1 MEDMARYLFIVSKKR
16 PELREYLLGH
26 FSLEEEVQV
35 MIDRRRGERRRSQL
49 DTGTER
55 RQGHRRWRPENDEA
69 LESIG
74 AFMVPLDERE
84 PVA

>member
-1 MEDMARYLFIVSKKR
+1 
-16 PELREYLLGH
+16 
-26 FSLEEEVQV
+26 
-35 MIDRRRGERRRSQL
+35 MIDRRRGERRREHI
-49 DTGTER
+49 DPGMER

-74 AFMVPLDERE
+74 AFMVPLDEHE